1 MKFVVFCLIRII
13 LLNTFKNKYV
23 SKLRLWEIL
32 VPVCMN
38 DGHKIEIEHHKKW
51 DKFVQ
56 ELTNGL
62 TIQKTSKGI
71 WLKSVE
77 DKYEEEMIP
86 VKIACTKKQIKII
99 SDYTAKHYEQKAIM
113 SYPISRKVNII
124 EYDNNFN
131 RIKKGTN

>member
-1 MKFVVFCLIRII
+1 M
-13 LLNTFKNKYV
+13 

-38 DGHKIEIEHHKKW
+38 DGQKIEIEHHKKW

-56 ELTNGL
+56 ELTSGL

-113 SYPISRKVNII
+113 SYPISKKVNII